1 VSLTIAVDELRSYVR
16 QFANDR
22 IDPDYLR
29 VCERNKEFPKDTWQ
43 AMSEA
48 ELHGIA
54 IPEEYGGHGG
64 GVMEQTVV
72 VEELARVMGGMVT
85 MWSINTHSA
94 ITLQLHG
101 TDEQKQTYLPKMAR
115 GEHRIGLSF
124 TEPDGGTDLLGA
136 LKTRAEKVDG
146 GYVITGS
153 KTYTTMVDDVDQLLV
168 LARTSPS
175 EKKTQGL
182 TVFLVPADAEG
193 ITATRLDTLGQA
205 AIGTFLVHYDGVFV
219 PDEAVIGVP
228 DEGWRYLASS
238 AINHERIIIAALC
251 VGAMTGVIE
260 RTVSYAKEREA
271 FGSPIGKFQAVQH
284 HIANMEI
291 ERQAARLLTYRAADL
306 AIAGEDFMLEASV
319 AKAFASEA
327 CSRAADLGIQVLG
340 GAGYCSEYHIERIW
354 RDTRI
359 MRIGPITNEMV
370 RNYVAESLGLPRS
383 F

>member
-1 VSLTIAVDELRSYVR
+1 MQSMNAEDLREYVR
-16 QFANDR
+16 KFAEQR

-29 VCERNKEFPKDTWQ
+29 ICERDKVFPQEVWE
-43 AMSEA
+43 ALSEA
-48 ELHGIA
+48 ELHGVA
-54 IPEEYGGHGG
+54 IDEAYGGHGG
-64 GVMEQTVV
+64 GVLEQTVI
-72 VEELARVMGGMVT
+72 VEELARVMGGMTT

-94 ITLQLHG
+94 ITLGLHG
-101 TDEQKQTYLPKMAR
+101 TEEQKQRLLPRMAR

-136 LKTRAEKVDG
+136 LKTRARKVEG
-146 GYVITGS
+146 GYTLSGS
-153 KTYTTMVDDVDQLLV
+153 KTFTTMVEDVDQLLV
-168 LARTSPS
+168 LARTTPGGSRT
-175 EKKTQGL
+175 EGL
-182 TVFLVPADAEG
+182 TVFLVPADAPG
-193 ITATRLDTLGQA
+193 LTATRLDTLGQA
-205 AIGTFLVHYDGVFV
+205 AIGTFLVHYDDVFV
-219 PDEAVIGVP
+219 PDGDVIGVP
-228 DEGWRYLASS
+228 DEGWRYLTSS

-251 VGAMTGVIE
+251 VGSMAGVID
-260 RTVSYAKEREA
+260 RTVAYASQRRA

-291 ERQAARLLTYRAADL
+291 ERQAARLLTYRAVEL
-306 AIAGEDFMLEASV
+306 AVAGEDFMLEASI

-340 GAGYCSEYHIERIW
+340 GAGYCSDYHIERIW

-359 MRIGPITNEMV
+359 MRIGPISNEMV